1 MSINI
6 IHVSNL
12 ALKGSWFERLVLTL
26 QERNI
31 SQNLV
36 SLNSS
41 ANNFSSAIPEGLK
54 ISSPRS
60 ALRPLKFFETLV
72 LIRKAK
78 IKGKL
83 NFLLAQGHEEAAICQ
98 IAAKLFGIE
107 FGLVHHVQPKFF
119 PELMKRKRFKGLLHY
134 SLYKF
139 YIRRS
144 SLIQSLSLDVTESIL
159 RLGVDSNRIV
169 HLGHGI
175 NFEKFSEKIS
185 ESTPLSQRIENF
197 PLILM
202 VGRLSWE
209 KNYKLALESFRRL
222 TSEFTNAKLI
232 IAGIGPME
240 AELREMVSQFGLE
253 HKVVFLG
260 YVSNV
265 PKLMLES
272 DALLHLSLSESY
284 GQIYVEA
291 SLVDLPIIS
300 FRVGVI
306 QELKDLNYLEITI
319 LNSADPVLIAET
331 ISSTSKSI
339 LQTRK
344 KRPFDP
350 QQLAVHNER
359 NVLQSMAN
367 YLEDFGQLSK

>member
-12 ALKGSWFERLVLTL
+12 ALNGSWFERLVLTL

-41 ANNFSSAIPEGLK
+41 AKNFSSAIPEGLK
-54 ISSPRS
+54 ISSPKS

-78 IKGKL
+78 IQGKL
-83 NFLLAQGHEEAAICQ
+83 NFLLAQGHEEAAICL
-98 IAAKLFGIE
+98 IAGKLFGVE
-107 FGLVHHVQPKFF
+107 FGLVHHVQPNFF
-119 PELMKRKRFKGLLHY
+119 PELMKRKRFKGFLHY

-159 RLGVDSNRIV
+159 RLGVDGNRIM

-175 NFEKFSEKIS
+175 NFEEFSEKIS
-185 ESTPLSQRIENF
+185 ESTPLLQRLGNF

-209 KNYKLALESFRRL
+209 KNYELALESFRRL

-240 AELREMVSQFGLE
+240 AELREMVSQFDLE
-253 HKVVFLG
+253 HKVEFLG

-300 FRVGVI
+300 FRAGVI
-306 QELKDLNYLEITI
+306 QELKDLNYLEITL
-319 LNSADPVLIAET
+319 LNSGDPVLIAET
-331 ISSTSKSI
+331 ISSTSKSV
-339 LQTRK
+339 LQNRK

-367 YLEDFGQLSK
+367 YLEDFGQLLK

>member
-1 MSINI
+1 MSINV

-12 ALKGSWFERLVLTL
+12 TLNGSWFERLVLTL
-26 QERNI
+26 QERSI

-36 SLNSS
+36 TLNSS
-41 ANNFSSAIPEGLK
+41 ANNFSPTSAEGLK
-54 ISSPRS
+54 ISHPRS
-60 ALRPLKFFETLV
+60 TLRLLKLFETLV

-83 NFLLAQGHEEAAICQ
+83 NFLFAQGHEEAAICL

-119 PELMKRKRFKGLLHY
+119 PELMKRKRLKGLLHY

-139 YIRRS
+139 YIRRC

-159 RLGVDSNRIV
+159 RLGVHSNRIV

-175 NFEKFSEKIS
+175 NFEEFSKKIS
-185 ESTPLSQRIENF
+185 ESTTLSQRIDNF
-197 PLILM
+197 PVILM

-209 KNYKLALESFRRL
+209 KNYELALESFRRL

-240 AELREMVSQFGLE
+240 AELRGLVSQFDLE
-253 HKVVFLG
+253 HKVEFLG

-306 QELKDLNYLEITI
+306 QELKDLNHLEINI
-319 LNSADPVLIAET
+319 LNSGDPVVIAET
-331 ISSTSKSI
+331 ISSISKSV

-344 KRPFDP
+344 KRSFDP
-350 QQLAVHNER
+350 QQFPLHNESY
-359 NVLQSMAN
+359 VLQSMGK

>member
-1 MSINI
+1 MSVNI

-12 ALKGSWFERLVLTL
+12 ALNGSWFGRLVLTL

-31 SQNLV
+31 SQDLV
-36 SLNSS
+36 TLNPSV
-41 ANNFSSAIPEGLK
+41 NNFSPAIPEGLK

-60 ALRPLKFFETLV
+60 TLRPLKLFQTLV

-83 NFLLAQGHEEAAICQ
+83 NFLFAQGHEEAAICL

-107 FGLVHHVQPKFF
+107 FGLVHHVQPQYF
-119 PELMKRKRFKGLLHY
+119 PELMKRKQFKGLIHY

-144 SLIQSLSLDVTESIL
+144 SLIQSLSSDVTESIL
-159 RLGVDSNRIV
+159 RLGVHRNRIV
-169 HLGHGI
+169 HLGHGV
-175 NFEKFSEKIS
+175 NLEEFSKKIS
-185 ESTPLSQRIENF
+185 ESKPLPQKINNF
-197 PLILM
+197 PVILM

-209 KNYKLALESFRRL
+209 KNYKLALESFQKL
-222 TSEFTNAKLI
+222 TSEFTNAKLV

-240 AELREMVSQFGLE
+240 TELRKLASQLDLE
-253 HKVVFLG
+253 HKVEFLG
-260 YVSNV
+260 YASNI
-265 PKLMLES
+265 PRLMLEA
-272 DALLHLSLSESY
+272 DVLLHLSLSESY

-306 QELKDLNYLEITI
+306 QELIDLNNLEITI
-319 LNSADPVLIAET
+319 LGSDDPAVIAKT
-331 ISSTSKSI
+331 ISLISKNV
-339 LQTRK
+339 LPNRK
-344 KRPFDP
+344 KRPYNPKQFA
-350 QQLAVHNER
+350 LHSEK
-359 NVLQSMAN
+359 NVLQSMAK
-367 YLEDFGQLSK
+367 YLEKFGQLSK